1 MKFLL
6 GEFFF
11 YNNFTTIIF
20 IYTLI
25 KGFIILYIELYARS
39 NQYIQIH
46 LKLME
51 KKFLINISSL
61 KSKIRYQFVI
71 NLKTNKYYKKIVC
84 YLSFYLSF

>member
-39 NQYIQIH
+39 N
-46 LKLME
+46 
-51 KKFLINISSL
+51 
-61 KSKIRYQFVI
+61 
-71 NLKTNKYYKKIVC
+71 
-84 YLSFYLSF
+84 